1 MFLLLVVLAVSW
13 GKKKIIKIIDAENLP
28 NTTASVL
35 GGNLD
40 PDILASEN

>member
-1 MFLLLVVLAVSW
+1 MLLVVLAVSW
-13 GKKKIIKIIDAENLP
+13 GKKKIDKEIDAKNLP

-35 GGNLD
+35 GGHLD